1 MNAARPL
8 SLGIVLVASAVAA
21 QPAIPRS
28 FLKLPSSNGHTAILA
43 DFTERKLTHFR
54 EQLPATEEP
63 LLDEAGEEVWI
74 GNQPQAVRTRDLLYD
89 AFFGVRLKGT
99 QRWLTAVP
107 LDFDESGY
115 APWGA
120 GKKGGTGII
129 TWRQRV
135 DSLELTTYAFAPR
148 GLPRAG
154 FVMMLKARNVGSSAL
169 NDVAAFSL
177 HNYHLGYGRP
187 GVMADADEN
196 GETVVVDVQGNRVDL
211 LERAFAGVVVTRS
224 LGTPA
229 HQAAWNLAT
238 PATENGFDIVA
249 GGAMKDLPDVGG
261 TTATA
266 DGWAHAFQFNLGT
279 IPAGG
284 EAWAGILVAHHG
296 DPFAGAE
303 VQAALDAYVAGRTAS
318 SLLQAEIDGWADF
331 QARVHVPEG
340 ANPEEEALVR
350 QSAVMLA
357 MAQVATDSA
366 WLREFLTKDGEAR
379 RTRFAATL
387 PAKVTHKGQGAI
399 LASLPPG
406 EWTYAWIRDGAY
418 AVTAMAGL
426 GLHEEARRGLEF
438 YLRAE
443 SGRFQDWNE
452 LGPYEMPPYQITLTR
467 YHGFGIEETD
477 FNEFGP
483 NLEFDGFGLFLWA
496 IRQYELESGDTTL
509 VDQNWS
515 TISNRVGDAL
525 VKLVDP
531 STGLLRKDSSIWE
544 THWNGR
550 ERSWTYTNITAAR
563 GLCDAAELAARVG
576 DGPRA
581 MLYRKTAEDLRHAIA
596 TWLTDANRALASNLE
611 ELGASEGHFDA
622 AVLDAIAMGLFDPSG
637 RIARSTLDAIEA
649 NLGVGDGRGWARND
663 DRTDHAGRQDLSPW
677 GSEYDSAEWVITNL
691 RGEVSMWRAG
701 RTTRADQLLAWV
713 TAQSHAN
720 YLAIAETYDETTGA
734 WKFNA
739 PMIGFGAGA
748 YALSLMERASPGGPA
763 CGAYYVEPVLGGA
776 DAGSPDA
783 GSAKDAGT
791 GGFVEGGGGEPTGCG
806 CGSTGGGFAGLALVL
821 ALGLARRQA

>member
-1 MNAARPL
+1 MNSARTL
-8 SLGIVLVASAVAA
+8 SLALLLVASSVDA

-63 LLDEAGEEVWI
+63 LLDGAGNEVWL
-74 GNQPQAVRTRDLLYD
+74 GNQPQVVRTRDLLYD
-89 AFFGVRLKGT
+89 AFFGIRVGGQ
-99 QRWLTAVP
+99 QRWLTTVP
-107 LDFDESGY
+107 IGLDDSGY
-115 APWGA
+115 APWAPGA
-120 GKKGGTGII
+120 TGGTGVIA
-129 TWRQRV
+129 WRQQV
-135 DSLELTTYAFAPR
+135 GTLELTTYAFAPR

-154 FVMMLKARNVGSSAL
+154 FVMAVRARNTGNIAL
-169 NDVAAFSL
+169 DDVAAFSL
-177 HNYHLGYGRP
+177 HNYHLGFGRP
-187 GVMADADEN
+187 GVMNDAGEN
-196 GETVVVDVQGNRVDL
+196 GETLVVDVQEGHVEL

-224 LGTPA
+224 LGLPA
-229 HQAAWNLAT
+229 HRAAWNAGT
-238 PATENGFDIVA
+238 PAPQNGFNIVA
-249 GGAMKDLPDVGG
+249 DGSVKDLPDVSG

-266 DGWAHAFQFNLGT
+266 DGWAHAFQFDLGR
-279 IPAGG
+279 IEAGKD
-284 EAWAGILVAHHG
+284 AWAGIVVAHHG

-303 VQAALDAYVAGRTAS
+303 VQAALGAYVAGRTAQA
-318 SLLQAEIDGWADF
+318 LVQAEIAGWAAF
-331 QARVHVPEG
+331 QERVEVPEG
-340 ANPEEEALVR
+340 ASPDEEALVR
-350 QSAVMLA
+350 QSAVMLS

-366 WLREFLTKDGEAR
+366 WLREFLTKDGEPR
-379 RTRFAATL
+379 HSRFATTL
-387 PAKVTHKGQGAI
+387 PAQVTHKGQGAI

-406 EWTYAWIRDGAY
+406 EWTYAWIRDGSY
-418 AVTAMAGL
+418 ALSALAGL
-426 GLHEEARRGLEF
+426 GLHDEARRGLEF
-438 YLRAE
+438 YLRAD
-443 SGRFQDWNE
+443 GGLFQDWNE
-452 LGPYEMPPYQITLTR
+452 LQPYEMPPYQITLTR
-467 YHGFGIEETD
+467 YHGFGVEETD

-496 IRQYELESGDTTL
+496 LRRYELESGDTTL
-509 VDQNWS
+509 VDQNWNLIS
-515 TISNRVGDAL
+515 TKVADAL

-531 STGLLRKDSSIWE
+531 ATGLLRKDSSIWE

-581 MLYRKTAEDLRHAIA
+581 MLYRNKAEDLRHAMA
-596 TWLTDANRALASNLE
+596 TWLTNADRALASNLE
-611 ELGASEGHFDA
+611 ELGAGAGHFDA

-637 RIARSTLDAIEA
+637 RIAQATLDAIEA

-691 RGEVSMWRAG
+691 RGEVSMRRAG
-701 RTTRADQLLAWV
+701 RSTRADQLLAWV

-720 YLAIAETYDETTGA
+720 YLAIAETYEEHTGA

-748 YALSLMERASPGGPA
+748 YALSLMERARPDGPA
-763 CGAYYVEPVLGGA
+763 CGAYHPEPKPPA
-776 DAGSPDA
+776 DAGTPDA
-783 GSAKDAGT
+783 GITPDAGAP
-791 GGFVEGGGGEPTGCG
+791 GGEGDGGEPPAGCG
-806 CGSTGGGFAGLALVL
+806 CGSASGAIGGLAMLL
-821 ALGLARRQA
+821 LLGLARRRA